1 MTKHMGRLITG
12 AGIATLVAGF
22 AGYTGIEAAV
32 DTGNLAVSASVA
44 AKCTISDS
52 TLAFGT
58 YDPVVNNATTALD
71 QVGTVDVACTK
82 DRLRQ

>member
-32 DTGNLAVSASVA
+32 DRCQRERGS
-44 AKCTISDS
+44 
-52 TLAFGT
+52 
-58 YDPVVNNATTALD
+58 
-71 QVGTVDVACTK
+71 QVHDLG
-82 DRLRQ
+82 